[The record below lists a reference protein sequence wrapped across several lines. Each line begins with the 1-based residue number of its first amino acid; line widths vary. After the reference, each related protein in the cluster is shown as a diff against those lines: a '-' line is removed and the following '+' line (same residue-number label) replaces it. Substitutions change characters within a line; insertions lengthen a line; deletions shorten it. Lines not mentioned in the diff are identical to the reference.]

1 VQYLHRI
8 PATVKDEPMTSD
20 AAAVLMFA
28 DTTHTAAMRNEVPH
42 SVHDPFLYVE
52 KGGERFAVLRALEVA
67 RMSEVPR
74 MRPLPLEEFGLDELV
89 ASGLTPERATLEIAL
104 RACRRLDIDRA
115 VVPPAFP
122 LELADHLRAGGIE
135 LTVDAELFAARRRAK
150 SAPQLAGIRRAQTA
164 AEAAVASVARALH
177 DAAVG
182 AGGGLVLDGAPLTC
196 ERLKE
201 GVAQAFIR
209 NGCGGDDVIVAHGYQ
224 TCVGHHSGSGQV
236 VEGEPVTVD
245 LCPRDPESGC
255 YTDITRTFVKGPV
268 NQELALYHRIVK
280 ESIDAVH
287 AAIRPGLPVRELHR
301 ISCEPIAA
309 AGQPT
314 RLTKRPGEVLSDGF
328 FHSLGHGVGLEIHE
342 APHLDQNDGVLVP
355 GDVIAVEPGCYRQ
368 GFGGVRLEDLVLVT
382 EAGGELLTDYPY
394 DLAPAPIE
402 RGVT

>member
-1 VQYLHRI
+1 
-8 PATVKDEPMTSD
+8 MTTSSS
-20 AAAVLMFA
+20 AVLMFS

-42 SVHDPFLYVE
+42 SVHDPFLYIE
-52 KGGERFAVLRALEVA
+52 KGDERFAILRSLEVA

-74 MRPLPLEEFGLDELV
+74 MHALPLEEFGLDELV
-89 ASGLTPERATLEIAL
+89 ASGLSPDQATLEIAL
-104 RACRRLDIDRA
+104 RACRRLQVATA

-122 LELADHLRAGGIE
+122 VELADHLRAGGVE
-135 LTVDAELFAARRRAK
+135 LTVDGELFAKRRRAK
-150 SAPQLAGIRRAQTA
+150 SDAQLAGIRRAQTA

-177 DAAVG
+177 DAE
-182 AGGGLVLDGAPLTC
+182 AGDDGGLLLDGAPLTC

-201 GVAQAFIR
+201 GVALAFIR

-236 VEGEPVTVD
+236 MEGEPVTVD

-268 NQELALYHRIVK
+268 DDELALYHRVVK

-314 RLTKRPGEVLSDGF
+314 RLTKKPGEVLNEGF

-342 APHLDQNDGVLVP
+342 APHLDQNDDVLVP

-382 EAGGELLTDYPY
+382 EDGGELLTDYPY
-394 DLAPAPIE
+394 DLAPVPVQ
-402 RGVT
+402 RGAAV

>member
-1 VQYLHRI
+1 MPQ
-8 PATVKDEPMTSD
+8 
-20 AAAVLMFA
+20 AVLMFA

-42 SVHDPFLYVE
+42 SVHDPFLYIE
-52 KGGERFAVLRALEVA
+52 LGEERYTVLRSLEVA
-67 RMSEVPR
+67 RMSELPR
-74 MRPLPLEEFGLDELV
+74 MHALPQEEFGLDELI
-89 ASGLTPERATLEIAL
+89 ASGLSGDQATLEIAL
-104 RACRRLDIDRA
+104 RACRRLGIESA

-135 LTVDAELFAARRRAK
+135 LTVDGALFARRRRAK
-150 SAPQLAGIRRAQTA
+150 SATQLEGIKRAQTA
-164 AEAAVASVARALH
+164 CEAAVASVAKALH
-177 DAAVG
+177 DAEVVD
-182 AGGGLVLDGAPLTC
+182 GGLVLDGAPLTC

-201 GVAQAFIR
+201 GVALAFIR

-236 VEGEPVTVD
+236 MEGEPVTVD
-245 LCPRDPESGC
+245 LCPRDPETGC
-255 YTDITRTFVKGPV
+255 YTDITRTFVKGTV
-268 NQELALYHRIVK
+268 NEELSLYWNIVK
-280 ESIDAVH
+280 ESIDAVL

-314 RLTKRPGEVLSDGF
+314 RLTKKPGEVLNEGF

-342 APHLDQNDGVLVP
+342 APHLDQNDDVLVV

-382 EAGGELLTDYPY
+382 ETGGQLLTDYPY
-394 DLAPAPIE
+394 ELTPVPLQ
-402 RGVT
+402 RGVAV

>member
-1 VQYLHRI
+1 
-8 PATVKDEPMTSD
+8 MTPSTP
-20 AAAVLMFA
+20 AVLMFA
-28 DTTHTAAMRNEVPH
+28 DTTHTAEMRNEIPH
-42 SVHDPFLYVE
+42 SVHDPFLYIE
-52 KGGERFAVLRALEVA
+52 KGDERFTVLRSLEVA
-67 RMSEVPR
+67 RMSELPR
-74 MRPLPLEEFGLDELV
+74 MHALPQEEFGLDELV
-89 ASGLTPERATLEIAL
+89 GSGLTPEQATLEIAL
-104 RACRRLDIDRA
+104 RACQRMQIDKA

-122 LELADHLRAGGIE
+122 VQLADHLRAGGVE
-135 LTVDAELFAARRRAK
+135 LEVDASLFQTRRRAK

-164 AEAAVASVARALH
+164 AEAAVASVAKALH
-177 DAAVG
+177 DATVAPD
-182 AGGGLVLDGAPLTC
+182 GGLLLDGEPLTC

-201 GVAQAFIR
+201 GVALAFIR

-236 VEGEPVTVD
+236 MEGEPVTVD

-255 YTDITRTFVKGPV
+255 YTDITRTFVKGAV
-268 NQELALYHRIVK
+268 NEELALYHRIVK
-280 ESIDAVH
+280 ESIDAVL

-314 RLTKRPGEVLSDGF
+314 RLTKKPGEVLNEGF

-342 APHLDQNDGVLVP
+342 APHLDQNDDVLVP

-382 EAGGELLTDYPY
+382 EDGSELLTDYPY
-394 DLAPAPIE
+394 ELAPEPIA
-402 RGVT
+402 RGVQA

>member
-1 VQYLHRI
+1 
-8 PATVKDEPMTSD
+8 MTTRP
-20 AAAVLMFA
+20 AVLMYA

-52 KGGERFAVLRALEVA
+52 HDGARYAVLRSLEVA
-67 RMSEVPR
+67 RMAELPN
-74 MRPLPLEEFGLDELV
+74 MTALPLEDFGLDELI
-89 ASGLTPERATLEIAL
+89 AAGLSQEQAAPEIAL
-104 RACRRLDIDRA
+104 RACRRLGVERA
-115 VVPPAFP
+115 IVPPRFP
-122 LELADHLRAGGIE
+122 VEHADHLRAGGVE
-135 LTVDAELFAARRRAK
+135 LDVDRDFFKARRRAK
-150 SAPQLAGIRRAQTA
+150 SPAQLAGIKRAQTA
-164 AEAAVASVARALH
+164 AEAAVASVAQDLH
-177 DAAVG
+177 DATVDAD
-182 AGGGLVLDGAPLTC
+182 GGLLLDGEPLTC

-201 GVAQAFIR
+201 GVARAFIL

-236 VEGEPVTVD
+236 MEGEPVTVD

-268 NQELALYHRIVK
+268 NDELALYHRIVK
-280 ESIDAVH
+280 QSIDAVH
-287 AAIRPGLPVRELHR
+287 AAIRPGLPVAELHR
-301 ISCEPIAA
+301 IACEPIAA

-314 RLTKRPGEVLSDGF
+314 RLTKRPGEVLSEGF

-342 APHLDQNDGVLVP
+342 PPTLDQVDDVLVA

-394 DLAPAPIE
+394 DLAPVPLQ
-402 RGVT
+402 RGVPAR

>member
-1 VQYLHRI
+1 VQYLNGDGEN
-8 PATVKDEPMTSD
+8 ASMSSN
-20 AAAVLMFA
+20 AAAVLMFG
-28 DTTHTAAMRNEVPH
+28 DTTHSATLRNEVPH
-42 SVHDPFLYVE
+42 AVHDPFLYVE
-52 KGGERFAVLRALEVA
+52 QGDERFAILRSLEVA

-74 MRPLPLEEFGLDELV
+74 MRALPLEELGLDELV
-89 ASGLTPERATLEIAL
+89 ASGDSPERATLEIAL
-104 RACRRLDIDRA
+104 RACRRLGVDRA

-150 SAPQLAGIRRAQTA
+150 STPQLAGIRRAQTA
-164 AEAAVASVARALH
+164 AEAAVAAVARALH
-177 DAAVG
+177 DADVG
-182 AGGGLVLDGAPLTC
+182 TGGSLVLDGAPLSC
-196 ERLKE
+196 ERLKQD
-201 GVAQAFIR
+201 VALAFIR

-224 TCVGHHSGSGQV
+224 TCVGHHPGSGQV
-236 VEGEPVTVD
+236 LEGEPVTVD
-245 LCPRDPESGC
+245 LCPRDAESGC
-255 YTDITRTFVKGPV
+255 YTDITRTFVRGPV
-268 NQELALYHRIVK
+268 NEELALYHRIVK

-287 AAIRPGLPVRELHR
+287 AAIEPGRPVRELHR
-301 ISCEPIAA
+301 IACAPIAA

-342 APHLDQNDGVLVP
+342 APHLDQNDDVLVP

-394 DLAPAPIE
+394 DLAPVPVE
-402 RGVT
+402 RGAAG

>member
-1 VQYLHRI
+1 MPQ
-8 PATVKDEPMTSD
+8 
-20 AAAVLMFA
+20 AVLMFA

-42 SVHDPFLYVE
+42 SVHDPFLYIE
-52 KGGERFAVLRALEVA
+52 LGEERYTVLRSLEVA
-67 RMSEVPR
+67 RMSELPR
-74 MRPLPLEEFGLDELV
+74 MHALPQEEFGLDELI
-89 ASGLTPERATLEIAL
+89 ASGLNGEQATLEIAL
-104 RACRRLDIDRA
+104 RACRRLGVTQA

-122 LELADHLRAGGIE
+122 VELADHLRAGGIE
-135 LTVDAELFAARRRAK
+135 LTVDAAMFARRRRAK
-150 SAPQLAGIRRAQTA
+150 SATQLEGIKRAQTA

-177 DAAVG
+177 DAEVVD
-182 AGGGLVLDGAPLTC
+182 GGLVLDGAPLTC

-201 GVAQAFIR
+201 GVALAFIR

-236 VEGEPVTVD
+236 MEGEPVTVD

-255 YTDITRTFVKGPV
+255 YTDITRTFVKGTV
-268 NQELALYHRIVK
+268 DEELSLYWNIVK
-280 ESIDAVH
+280 ESIDAVL

-314 RLTKRPGEVLSDGF
+314 RLTKKPGEVLNEGF

-342 APHLDQNDGVLVP
+342 APHLDQNDDVLVA

-382 EAGGELLTDYPY
+382 EDGGQLLTDYPY
-394 DLAPAPIE
+394 ELTPTVIA
-402 RGVT
+402 RGVQPA

>member
-1 VQYLHRI
+1 
-8 PATVKDEPMTSD
+8 VKDEPMTSD

-104 RACRRLDIDRA
+104 RACLRLDIDRA

-135 LTVDAELFAARRRAK
+135 LTVDAELFATRRRAK

-245 LCPRDPESGC
+245 LCPRDPDSGC

-268 NQELALYHRIVK
+268 NQELALYHGIVK

-314 RLTKRPGEVLSDGF
+314 RLTKRPDEVLSDGF